1 MSHLDLATA
10 RIVSAPA
17 AALDH
22 TRAPRD
28 ASLARVW
35 RFTALAFGITWLIW
49 WTAALAARGL
59 IVVPAPLGLLSILG
73 GVGPS
78 LAAVVLTAREA
89 GGPGVRALLGRAV
102 TWRAHPGWYA
112 VVLLGPFA
120 LHGTAMGLHVLL
132 GGQPP
137 DPAQLIGSLPG
148 VLVSLVPVFLL
159 FGPLGEEFG
168 WRGYAL
174 PRLQARFGALAASL
188 LVGVA
193 WAAWHTPLFF
203 DPTSSYAQL
212 PPMVFVA
219 RMVGL
224 AVLFTWLVNRTG
236 GSLLFPL
243 LAHTVINASGQI
255 WAAVPDPGTDA
266 YQEQL
271 LTAAVWAAA
280 LLVIA
285 IGGLDLGQ
293 RTAVALDRVRR
304 TRRPAR
310 SLGDA

>member
-89 GGPGVRALLGRAV
+89 GGPGVRALLGSYDAV
-102 TWRAHPGWYA
+102 F
-112 VVLLGPFA
+112 LGVGLGDDVQLE

-236 GSLLFPL
+236 GSFLFPL

-293 RTAVALDRVRR
+293 RTAASLDRIRR
-304 TRRPAR
+304 AGGPTTL
-310 SLGDA
+310 LGDA

>member
-1 MSHLDLATA
+1 MRNLDLATA
-10 RIVSAPA
+10 AIVSEPA

-22 TRAPRD
+22 TRAPR
-28 ASLARVW
+28 AVSLGRVW
-35 RFTALAFGITWLIW
+35 RFAALAFGITWLIW
-49 WTAALAARGL
+49 WTAALAARDL
-59 IVVPAPLGLLSILG
+59 ISLPVPLGLLWMLG

-89 GGPGVRALLGRAV
+89 GGPGLRALLGRAV
-102 TWRAHPGWYA
+102 ARRPHPGWYA
-112 VVLLGPFA
+112 AVILGPFA
-120 LHGTAMGLHVLL
+120 LHGMAMGLHVLL

-137 DPAQLIGSLPG
+137 DAAQLIASVPG
-148 VLVSLVPVFLL
+148 VLVTLVPVFLL

-174 PRLQARFGALAASL
+174 PRLQARFGALVASL
-188 LVGVA
+188 ILGVG

-212 PPMVFVA
+212 PPLVFVV
-219 RMVGL
+219 RMMGL

-243 LAHTVINASGQI
+243 IAHTVINASGQI
-255 WAAVPDPGTDA
+255 WAAVPDPGSDA

-271 LTAAVWAAA
+271 LTTAVWVAA

-285 IGGLDLGQ
+285 IGGRDLGQ

-304 TRRPAR
+304 AGRLATP
-310 SLGDA
+310 LGHA

>member
-1 MSHLDLATA
+1 ML
-10 RIVSAPA
+10 
-17 AALDH
+17 
-22 TRAPRD
+22 
-28 ASLARVW
+28 
-35 RFTALAFGITWLIW
+35 
-49 WTAALAARGL
+49 
-59 IVVPAPLGLLSILG
+59 
-73 GVGPS
+73 
-78 LAAVVLTAREA
+78 
-89 GGPGVRALLGRAV
+89 V
-102 TWRAHPGWYA
+102 T
-112 VVLLGPFA
+112 
-120 LHGTAMGLHVLL
+120 
-132 GGQPP
+132 
-137 DPAQLIGSLPG
+137 
-148 VLVSLVPVFLL
+148 LVPVFLL

-236 GSLLFPL
+236 RSLLFPL

-271 LTAAVWAAA
+271 LTAAEGLSSEAFVAPVGPGHAPIRAA
-280 LLVIA
+280 LQHV
-285 IGGLDLGQ
+285 LDAQPRAG
-293 RTAVALDRVRR
+293 TDRRN
-304 TRRPAR
+304 AR
-310 SLGDA
+310 DVDRQCFI